1 MQTMGAAEECDY
13 EAAIIT
19 NVIAN
24 NENLPEPETM
34 GGINLK

>member
-1 MQTMGAAEECDY
+1 MQTIGAAEECNY

-19 NVIAN
+19 NAIAN
-24 NENLPEPETM
+24 NENLPDPETM